1 MPKKNDLSALK
12 VSNKNT
18 LTNLEQRTI
27 KQPAGRK
34 PKPTNEKQ
42 SELVWLRFTPS
53 EYAEIK
59 KKAGLVPVATYLKN
73 ILINKKVNSTTMHW
87 KCIGCYWTKSPIL
100 F

>member
-12 VSNKNT
+12 ISNKNT
-18 LTNLEQRTI
+18 LTSLEQGTV

-34 PKPTNEKQ
+34 PTPAQEKQ

-59 KKAGLVPVATYLKN
+59 KQAGLVPVATYLKAV
-73 ILINKKVNSTTMHW
+73 LMKKDSLSKYKNKTYT
-87 KCIGCYWTKSPIL
+87 
-100 F
+100 